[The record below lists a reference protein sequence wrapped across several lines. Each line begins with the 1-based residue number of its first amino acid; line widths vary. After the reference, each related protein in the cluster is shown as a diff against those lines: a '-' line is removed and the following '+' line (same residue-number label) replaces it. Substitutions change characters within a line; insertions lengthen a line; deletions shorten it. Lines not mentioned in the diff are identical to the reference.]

1 MADSWEVMMMRVMC
15 GIIMVVGS
23 ILGMLVSSSSQIVVN
38 SEISI
43 LNGMHLSIGL
53 GIFFMLSCLSGIY
66 IIGNSN

>member
-1 MADSWEVMMMRVMC
+1 MMRVMC

-38 SEISI
+38 SDISI
-43 LNGMHLSIGL
+43 LNGMQLSIGL